1 MNYGR
6 VLHCCE
12 IGAGAVELLL
22 MLVLKQEERLQLRL
36 AQQYVLKPM
45 LRLKQVPGLVMK
57 QILKQKTKWVV
68 RLEGLS
74 DKKNISHINP
84 PKLW

>member
-1 MNYGR
+1 MSRCITDITHSIFSSVNYGR

-57 QILKQKTKWVV
+57 QILKQKLKLATK
-68 RLEGLS
+68 
-74 DKKNISHINP
+74 
-84 PKLW
+84 